1 MAKRALGVH
10 LSGQKD
16 NILYFQVKNILYTIF
31 FLMLISGIIIYYIL
45 TGFDPDLSPK
55 NVFYLLYIT
64 TVLFVTGFLSIT
76 IYWLKV
82 RIIKKNII
90 KQYLTSSVRQAFLIS
105 ATLIILLILYTFGVL
120 SYWDAIPIILA
131 FFFLELFFQSEKISN
146 I

>member
-1 MAKRALGVH
+1 
-10 LSGQKD
+10 
-16 NILYFQVKNILYTIF
+16 
-31 FLMLISGIIIYYIL
+31 MLISGIIIYYIL
-45 TGFDPDLSPK
+45 TNFDPDQSPN

-64 TVLFVTGFLSIT
+64 IVLFVTGLLSIT

-82 RIIKKNII
+82 KIIRKNII
-90 KQYLTSSVRQAFLIS
+90 KQYLTSSIRQAFLIS
-105 ATLIILLILYTFGVL
+105 VALIILLILYTFGVL

>member
-1 MAKRALGVH
+1 
-10 LSGQKD
+10 
-16 NILYFQVKNILYTIF
+16 
-31 FLMLISGIIIYYIL
+31 MLISGIILYYIL
-45 TGFDPDLSPK
+45 TGFDPDQSPN
-55 NVFYLLYIT
+55 NVFYLFYVTIIF
-64 TVLFVTGFLSIT
+64 FVTGLLSII

-90 KQYLTSSVRQAFLIS
+90 KQYLTSSIRQAFLIS
-105 ATLIILLILYTFGVL
+105 TVLIIFLILYTFGVL